1 MSERYIRYCRKYN
14 EDSNESPWIGTEE
27 PMDTTP
33 SEKEAQEKDIKEDED
48 ENQSLITKNKDVWS
62 NIKNE
67 QNKYLSF

>member
-1 MSERYIRYCRKYN
+1 MSERYLRYCRKYN

-48 ENQSLITKNKDVWS
+48 EN
-62 NIKNE
+62 
-67 QNKYLSF
+67 

>member
-48 ENQSLITKNKDVWS
+48 ENQSLITKNKDV
-62 NIKNE
+62 
-67 QNKYLSF
+67 